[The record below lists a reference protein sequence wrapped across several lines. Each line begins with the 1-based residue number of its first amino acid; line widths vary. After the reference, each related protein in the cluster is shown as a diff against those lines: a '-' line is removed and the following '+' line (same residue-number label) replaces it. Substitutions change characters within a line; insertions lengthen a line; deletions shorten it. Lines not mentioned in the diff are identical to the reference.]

1 MINTTRIN
9 LLPERAIIGMV
20 HLQPL
25 PGSPRFAGDLN
36 GVEQFAINDAR
47 TLIAGGCHAIMIEN
61 FGDAPFHGNEVEPV
75 TVAVMSR
82 IVSKIVD
89 EVARPEAIPV
99 GVNVLRNDAAAAL
112 SIAAASGANFIRVN
126 IHVGGMMTDQGLIEG
141 KAADTLRLREQLGHG
156 PDSTHPIAIFS
167 DVGVKHATPLD
178 SEWMLE
184 QEAQDCWNRGLADAL
199 IVSGSGT
206 GQPTSPEDLA
216 RVRIATPHATL
227 LVGSGTTSENL
238 NEYLRHAD
246 GASVGTFLKEGKD
259 VSKKVDLSIVSKMIQ
274 AVKSTKI

>member
-1 MINTTRIN
+1 MSRIN
-9 LLPERAIIGMV
+9 HLPERAIIGMV

-25 PGSPRFAGDLN
+25 PGSPQFSGDLD

-47 TLIAGGCHAIMIEN
+47 TLIAGGCNAIMIEN
-61 FGDAPFHGNEVEPV
+61 FGDAPFHGSEVAPV
-75 TVAVMSR
+75 TIAVMSR
-82 IVSKIVD
+82 IVSKIVE
-89 EVARPEAIPV
+89 EVARQEAIPV

-141 KAADTLRLREQLGHG
+141 QAAETLRLREHLGHG
-156 PDSTHPIAIFS
+156 PDSPHPIAIFA
-167 DVGVKHATPLD
+167 DVGVKHATPMD

-216 RVRIATPHATL
+216 RVRLATPHATL
-227 LVGSGTTSENL
+227 LVGSGATSDNL
-238 NEYLRHAD
+238 PEYLRHAD
-246 GASVGTFLKEGKD
+246 GAIVGTFLKQGGD
-259 VSKKVDLSIVSKMIQ
+259 LSRKVDLSIVLEV
-274 AVKSTKI
+274 VKSIK

>member
-1 MINTTRIN
+1 
-9 LLPERAIIGMV
+9 MV

-25 PGSPRFAGDLN
+25 PGSPRFSGDVD
-36 GVEQFAINDAR
+36 GIEQFAINDAK
-47 TLIAGGCHAIMIEN
+47 TLIAGGCDAIMIEN
-61 FGDAPFHGNEVEPV
+61 FGDAPFHGSEVAPV
-75 TVAVMSR
+75 TIAVMSR

-89 EVARPEAIPV
+89 EVARAEAIPV

-112 SIAAASGANFIRVN
+112 SIASASGANFIRVN

-156 PDSTHPIAIFS
+156 PDSTHPIAIFA

-184 QEAQDCWNRGLADAL
+184 QEAQDCWHRGLADAL

-206 GQPTSPEDLA
+206 GQPTSSEDLA
-216 RVRIATPHATL
+216 QVRLSTPHATL
-227 LVGSGTTSENL
+227 LVGSGVTSENL
-238 NEYLRHAD
+238 SEYLCHAD
-246 GASVGTFLKEGKD
+246 GAIVGTFLKEGKD
-259 VSKKVDLSIVSKMIQ
+259 VSKKVDLCTVSRIIEK
-274 AVKSTKI
+274 VRTSKL

>member
-1 MINTTRIN
+1 MTRIN
-9 LLPERAIIGMV
+9 PLPERAIIGMV

-25 PGSPRFAGDLN
+25 PGSPRFSGDLD
-36 GVEQFAINDAR
+36 GVERFAINDAR
-47 TLIAGGCHAIMIEN
+47 TLIAGGCDAIMIEN
-61 FGDAPFHGNEVEPV
+61 FGDAPFHGSEVAPV
-75 TVAVMSR
+75 TIAVMSR
-82 IVSKIVD
+82 IISKIVD

-112 SIAAASGANFIRVN
+112 SIATASGANFIRVN

-141 KAADTLRLREQLGHG
+141 QAAETLRLREQLGHG
-156 PDSTHPIAIFS
+156 PDSSNPIAIFA
-167 DVGVKHATPLD
+167 DVGVKHATPMD

-216 RVRIATPHATL
+216 RVRLATPHATL
-227 LVGSGTTSENL
+227 LVGSGATSDNL
-238 NEYLRHAD
+238 PEYLRHAD
-246 GASVGTFLKEGKD
+246 GAIVGTFLKQGGD
-259 VSKKVDLSIVSKMIQ
+259 LSRKVDLSIVSEV
-274 AVKSTKI
+274 VKSIK

>member
-1 MINTTRIN
+1 MTRIN
-9 LLPERAIIGMV
+9 PLPERAIIGMV

-25 PGSPRFAGDLN
+25 PGSPRFSGDLD

-47 TLIAGGCHAIMIEN
+47 TLIAGGCDAIMIEN
-61 FGDAPFHGNEVEPV
+61 FGDAPFHGSEVAPV
-75 TVAVMSR
+75 TIAVMSR
-82 IVSKIVD
+82 IISKIVD

-112 SIAAASGANFIRVN
+112 SIATASGANFIRVN

-141 KAADTLRLREQLGHG
+141 KAAETLRLREQLGHG
-156 PDSTHPIAIFS
+156 PDSTHPIAIFA
-167 DVGVKHATPLD
+167 DVGVKHATPMD
-178 SEWMLE
+178 SEWVLE

-216 RVRIATPHATL
+216 RVRLATPHATL
-227 LVGSGTTSENL
+227 LVGSGATSDNL
-238 NEYLRHAD
+238 PEYLRHAD
-246 GASVGTFLKEGKD
+246 GAIVGTSLKQGGD
-259 VSKKVDLSIVSKMIQ
+259 VSGKVALSIVSEV
-274 AVKSTKI
+274 VKSIK